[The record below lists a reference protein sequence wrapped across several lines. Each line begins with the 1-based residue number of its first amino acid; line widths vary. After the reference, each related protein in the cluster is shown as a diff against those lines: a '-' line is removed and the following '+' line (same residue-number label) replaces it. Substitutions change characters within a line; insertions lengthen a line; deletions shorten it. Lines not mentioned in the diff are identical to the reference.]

1 MVPLAESKKIIRCAI
16 YNRQSSEEGLEQDFN
31 SLDAQWEACKAYI
44 ESQKHEGWKLVE
56 TRYDDGGISGGHLE
70 RPAVQSLLDDID
82 AGRIDM
88 VVAYKIDRL
97 TRSLADFARLVER
110 FDKADCSFVS
120 VTQAFNTSTSMG
132 RLTLNVLLSFAQFE
146 REVTAERIRDK
157 LAASAMRGL
166 WMGGL
171 APLGYDPHPDP
182 NTRELVRN
190 EDEAKQVQ
198 RIFDLYDEHRCLGRV
213 ARQAELEGI
222 RSKRRTFRSGKSLG
236 GCMMSRGAIHS
247 VLTNPVYR
255 GMIRH
260 KENAYAG
267 SHPAIIDEALWDR
280 VQEALITRSGRQ
292 RGQGGSGD
300 SGRSPLSGK
309 LFDEAGNRLTP
320 TYATTRGRRWR
331 YYVSRSLM
339 TGAEPT
345 AGGCRLPAAKLE
357 LAVVKAIGNWLEKT
371 SEQLLVAPSAEAFA
385 RVRAAFAK
393 IGEQLSVNQTQSL
406 ARLVERID
414 LQPGEMRLAVHPDAI
429 AEACGL
435 CLEDIAPEALVHVE
449 AFTERKRGVET
460 ILILGAETPNRD
472 ETLIKAVA
480 RAHAWAEE
488 WKAGASL
495 PDIARSIGW
504 TTSPLR
510 QRLKLAFLSPA
521 IVQTILDGR
530 QPVDLSLE
538 KLLRTDIPLDW
549 DRQAKGLGFAF
560 A

>member
-1 MVPLAESKKIIRCAI
+1 MSKKIIRCAI
-16 YNRQSSEEGLEQDFN
+16 YTRKSSEEGLEQDFN
-31 SLDAQWEACKAYI
+31 SLDAQWEACKAYV
-44 ESQKHEGWKLVE
+44 ESQKHEGWRLVD

-70 RPAVQSLLDDID
+70 RPGVQSLLDDID

-88 VVAYKIDRL
+88 LVVYKIDRL

-157 LAASAMRGL
+157 LAASAKRGL

-182 NTRELVRN
+182 NTRELVLN
-190 EDEAKQVQ
+190 KDEAEQVQ
-198 RIFDLYDEHRCLGRV
+198 RIFDLYDEHRCLGIV

-222 RSKRRTFRSGKSLG
+222 RSKKRIFKSGKSLG
-236 GCMMSRGAIHS
+236 GCVMSRGAVHS
-247 VLTNPVYR
+247 ILTNPVYR

-260 KENAYAG
+260 KENAYPG
-267 SHPAIIDEALWDR
+267 NHPAIIEEALWDR

-292 RGQGGSGD
+292 RGQGGAIKREG
-300 SGRSPLSGK
+300 SPLTGR
-309 LFDEAGNRLTP
+309 LFDQAGDRLTP

-339 TGAEPT
+339 KADETSSVGW
-345 AGGCRLPAAKLE
+345 RLPAAKLE
-357 LAVVKAIGNWLEKT
+357 TAASKAIGNWLEKAP
-371 SEQLLVAPSAEAFA
+371 EQLLVAPSAEAFS
-385 RVRAAFAK
+385 RVRAALSWL
-393 IGEQLSVNQTQSL
+393 GEQLTANQTQTL
-406 ARLVERID
+406 ARLIERID
-414 LQPGEMRLAVHPDAI
+414 LRAGEMRLAVNRNAI

-435 CLEDIAPEALVHVE
+435 RIEDIALDALVHVE
-449 AFTERKRGVET
+449 AFIERKRGVET

-472 ETLIKAVA
+472 ETIIKAVA
-480 RAHAWAEE
+480 RAHTWAEE

-495 PDIARSIGW
+495 SDIANKIGW

-521 IVQTILDGR
+521 IVQAILEGR

-549 DRQAKGLGFAF
+549 DRQAEMLGFELA
-560 A
+560 

>member
-1 MVPLAESKKIIRCAI
+1 MAKKIIRCAI
-16 YNRQSSEEGLEQDFN
+16 YTRKSSGEGLEQDFN

-44 ESQKHEGWKLVE
+44 ESQKHEGWRLIE

-88 VVAYKIDRL
+88 VVVYKIDRL

-110 FDKADCSFVS
+110 FDEADCSFVS

-157 LAASAMRGL
+157 LAASAKRGL

-182 NTRELVRN
+182 NTRELVLN

-222 RSKRRTFRSGKSLG
+222 RSKRRTFKSGKSLG
-236 GCMMSRGAIHS
+236 GCVMSRGAIHS

-260 KENAYAG
+260 KENSYPG
-267 SHPAIIDEALWDR
+267 NHPAIIEEAIWNR
-280 VQEALITRSGRQ
+280 IQEALIAKGGRQ
-292 RGQGGSGD
+292 RGQCNSREQE
-300 SGRSPLSGK
+300 RSPLTGR
-309 LFDEAGNRLTP
+309 LFDEAGHRLTP

-331 YYVSRSLM
+331 YYVSRSVM
-339 TGAEPT
+339 KGDDASC
-345 AGGCRLPAAKLE
+345 AGWRLPAAKLE
-357 LAVVKAIGNWLEKT
+357 EAVAKAIGNWLE
-371 SEQLLVAPSAEAFA
+371 SAPEQLLVAPHAEAFA

-393 IGEQLSVNQTQSL
+393 TCEQLAMSQTPAL
-406 ARLVERID
+406 ARLVNRVD
-414 LQPGEMRLAVHPDAI
+414 LKPGEMRLVVNPDAV
-429 AEACGL
+429 AEECGL
-435 CLEDIAPEALVHVE
+435 QPEDIAPDALVHVE

-521 IVQTILDGR
+521 IVQAILEGR
-530 QPVDLSLE
+530 QPADLSLE

-549 DRQAKGLGFAF
+549 DRQAKVLGFAF

>member
-1 MVPLAESKKIIRCAI
+1 MAKKIIRCAI
-16 YNRQSSEEGLEQDFN
+16 YTRKSSEEGLEQDFN
-31 SLDAQWEACKAYI
+31 SLDAQWEACKAYV
-44 ESQKHEGWKLVE
+44 ESQKHEGWKLIE

-88 VVAYKIDRL
+88 VVVYKIDRL

-157 LAASAMRGL
+157 LAASAKRGL

-182 NTRELVRN
+182 NTRELVLN
-190 EDEAKQVQ
+190 EDEARQVQ
-198 RIFDLYDEHRCLGRV
+198 RIFDLYDAHRCLGRV

-222 RSKRRTFRSGKSLG
+222 RSKRRTFNSGKSLG
-236 GCMMSRGAIHS
+236 GCVMSRGAVHS

-260 KENAYAG
+260 KENAYPG
-267 SHPAIIDEALWDR
+267 SHPAIIDESLWDR
-280 VQEALITRSGRQ
+280 VQEALIRKSGRQ
-292 RGQGGSGD
+292 RGQGGSAEQRG
-300 SGRSPLSGK
+300 SPLAGRM
-309 LFDEAGNRLTP
+309 FDQAGDRLTP
-320 TYATTRGRRWR
+320 TYATTKGRRWR
-331 YYVSRSLM
+331 YYVSRGLLKSDE
-339 TGAEPT
+339 ASA
-345 AGGCRLPAAKLE
+345 AGWRLPAAKLE
-357 LAVVKAIGNWLEKT
+357 AAVAKAIGNWLKT
-371 SEQLLVAPSAEAFA
+371 ATEQLLADPCAET
-385 RVRAAFAK
+385 FAK
-393 IGEQLSVNQTQSL
+393 GRQGLSHISKQLSSRQAL
-406 ARLVERID
+406 ALRQFVERID
-414 LQPGEMRLAVHPDAI
+414 LKPGEMRLALNANAI
-429 AEACGL
+429 AEEIGIGVD
-435 CLEDIAPEALVHVE
+435 EIAADALVHIE

-460 ILILGAETPNRD
+460 ILILGADTPNRD

-480 RAHAWAEE
+480 RAHAWMAD
-488 WKAGASL
+488 WRAGTSL
-495 PDIARSIGW
+495 PEIASKIGW

-521 IVQTILDGR
+521 IIQAILEGR
-530 QPVDLSLE
+530 QPADLSLE
-538 KLLRTDIPLDW
+538 KLLRIDLPLDW
-549 DRQAKGLGFAF
+549 DRQAEMLGFAPP
-560 A
+560 

>member
-1 MVPLAESKKIIRCAI
+1 MSKKIIRCAI
-16 YNRQSSEEGLEQDFN
+16 YTRKSSEEGLEQDFN
-31 SLDAQWEACKAYI
+31 SLDAQWEACKSYI
-44 ESQKHEGWKLVE
+44 ESQKHEGWKLIE

-82 AGRIDM
+82 AGRINM
-88 VVAYKIDRL
+88 VVVYKIDRL

-157 LAASAMRGL
+157 LAASAKRGL

-182 NTRELVRN
+182 NTRELVLN
-190 EDEAKQVQ
+190 EDEARQVQ
-198 RIFDLYDEHRCLGRV
+198 LIFDLYDEHRCLGRV
-213 ARQAELEGI
+213 ARQAELEDI
-222 RSKRRTFRSGKSLG
+222 RSKKRTFKSGKSLG
-236 GCMMSRGAIHS
+236 GCVMSRGAIHS

-260 KENAYAG
+260 KEKAYPG
-267 SHPAIIDEALWDR
+267 NHPAIIEEAIWNR
-280 VQEALITRSGRQ
+280 IQEALIAKGGRQ
-292 RGQGGSGD
+292 RGQGGAIKTEG
-300 SGRSPLSGK
+300 SPLTGR
-309 LFDEAGNRLTP
+309 LFDQAGNRLTP

-339 TGAEPT
+339 NADETSSVGW
-345 AGGCRLPAAKLE
+345 RLPAAKLE
-357 LAVVKAIGNWLEKT
+357 TAASKAIGNWLEKVP
-371 SEQLLVAPSAEAFA
+371 EQLLVAPDVASFA
-385 RVRAAFAK
+385 RVRAALSRL
-393 IGEQLSVNQTQSL
+393 GEQLTANQTPAL
-406 ARLVERID
+406 IRLVERID
-414 LQPGEMRLAVHPDAI
+414 LKPGEMRLAVNRNAI

-435 CLEDIAPEALVHVE
+435 CPEDIDPDALSHVE
-449 AFTERKRGVET
+449 AFIERKRGVET
-460 ILILGAETPNRD
+460 VLILGAETPNRD
-472 ETLIKAVA
+472 DTIIKAVA
-480 RAHAWAEE
+480 RAQSWAEE

-495 PDIARSIGW
+495 SDIAKKIGW

-521 IVQTILDGR
+521 IVQAILEGR

-538 KLLRTDIPLDW
+538 KLLRTDLPLDW
-549 DRQAKGLGFAF
+549 DRQAEVFGFAF

>member
-1 MVPLAESKKIIRCAI
+1 MAKKIIRCAI
-16 YNRQSSEEGLEQDFN
+16 YTRKSSEEGLEQDFN

-88 VVAYKIDRL
+88 VVVYKIDRL

-157 LAASAMRGL
+157 LAASAKRGL

-198 RIFDLYDEHRCLGRV
+198 RIFDLYDEHRCLGRI

-222 RSKRRTFRSGKSLG
+222 RSKRRTFKSGKSLG
-236 GCMMSRGAIHS
+236 GCVMSRGAFHS
-247 VLTNPVYR
+247 ILTNPVYR

-260 KENAYAG
+260 KENAYPG
-267 SHPAIIDEALWDR
+267 NHPAIIEEAIWSR
-280 VQEALITRSGRQ
+280 IQEALIAKGGRQ
-292 RGQGGSGD
+292 RGQGGAIKTEG
-300 SGRSPLSGK
+300 SPLTGR
-309 LFDEAGNRLTP
+309 LFDQAGNRLTP

-331 YYVSRSLM
+331 YYVSRSVM
-339 TGAEPT
+339 KGDEAYA
-345 AGGCRLPAAKLE
+345 AGWRLPAAKLE
-357 LAVVKAIGNWLEKT
+357 SAVAKAIGNWLEKAP
-371 SEQLLVAPSAEAFA
+371 EQLLVAPGAETFA
-385 RVRAAFAK
+385 RVRAALSRL
-393 IGEQLSVNQTQSL
+393 GEQLTANQTPAL
-406 ARLVERID
+406 VRLVERID
-414 LQPGEMRLAVHPDAI
+414 LKPGEMRLAVNPDAI

-435 CLEDIAPEALVHVE
+435 CREDIARDALVHVE

-495 PDIARSIGW
+495 PDIARRIGW

-521 IVQTILDGR
+521 IVQAILDGR
-530 QPVDLSLE
+530 QPADLSLE

-549 DRQAKGLGFAF
+549 DRQAEVLGFAF